1 MLFLTRQ
8 LLTTLWPAPALRCA
22 LAVLFFVSLAG
33 CQSSADKS
41 EKGELALTA
50 SSDEAAAKSAG
61 DSVSGEVQV
70 SLTQEQYTMANIT
83 LGQPTNR
90 SLSTVL
96 KVNGAI
102 DVPASNLVSVSVP
115 FGGYIRKIDLEPGM
129 RVRKGQT
136 LVVLENPDYIQL
148 QQDYLDTK
156 AKLDYADLDYARQEE
171 LSRENVS
178 ALKVFQQTRANRQ
191 SLQAQLAAAAQRLA
205 ILRINPATLSP
216 ARLTRTI
223 TVPAPTSGYIT
234 NVPVNTGRFV
244 NPADILVEITN
255 VEHLHVRLNIFEKDI
270 NQIRLGQTV
279 KFGMGSDASL
289 IHRAEVFLIGKSLSA
304 DRTVAVLAHPDV
316 IKPVFI
322 PGGYVTAQID
332 VKTQS
337 LPTLPEK
344 AIIGFDGKS
353 YVYVLEQKQAQP
365 ATFLFRQV
373 EVRIGVSEN
382 GYVAVNLPTTLD
394 PVITPIVVDGGYSLL
409 SKLNNSEEE

>member
-1 MLFLTRQ
+1 MLFLTRH
-8 LLTTLWPAPALRCA
+8 LLTATFPAPVLRCT
-22 LAVLFFVSLAG
+22 LTLLFFASLAA

-41 EKGELALTA
+41 KLAATA
-50 SSDEAAAKSAG
+50 STDESAAEPAG
-61 DSVSGEVQV
+61 DSASGEVHV
-70 SLTQEQYTMANIT
+70 SLTQAQYTMADIK

-96 KVNGAI
+96 KANGAI
-102 DVPASNLVSVSVP
+102 DVPASSLVSVSVP

-129 RVRKGQT
+129 RVQKGQT

-178 ALKVFQQTRANRQ
+178 ALKVFQQTRSNRQ

-205 ILRINPATLSP
+205 MLRINPATLSP

-244 NPADILVEITN
+244 NPADVLVEITN

-270 NQIRLGQTV
+270 NQIRLGQAV
-279 KFGMGSDASL
+279 RFGMGSDASP
-289 IHRAEVFLIGKSLSA
+289 IHLAEVFLIGKSISP
-304 DRTVAVLAHPDV
+304 DRTVAVLAHPDD
-316 IKPVFI
+316 IKPIFI
-322 PGGYVTAQID
+322 PGGYVSAQVN

-344 AIIGFDGKS
+344 AVIGFGGKF
-353 YVYVLEQKQAQP
+353 YVYVLEKKEAQP
-365 ATFLFRQV
+365 ATFVFRQI
-373 EVRIGVSEN
+373 EVRTGVHEN
-382 GYVAVNLPTTLD
+382 GYVAVSLPASLD
-394 PVITPIVVDGGYSLL
+394 PAKTPIVIDGGYSLL